1 MPTFSRIDVDQG
13 DINVNRGKVNASVG
27 GFVGPLTGDVTGSIT
42 GDITGNITGN
52 VTGLINS
59 AGLYKISQT
68 LALAAFTDN
77 EDATGTATLTTK
89 VPAGA
94 YVLGCAISALTG
106 FTSAEDTSTAT
117 VTIGDGTD
125 VDRYMTGT
133 PSVIDDAAAGLALG
147 VPSGVRY
154 HDAEKTITVIVTE
167 DDDFTEI
174 TGGSMT
180 VELYYLT

>member
-1 MPTFSRIDVDQG
+1 MPTFSRLDVDQG
-13 DINVNRGKVNASVG
+13 DINVNRGKINASVG
-27 GFVGPLTGDVTGSIT
+27 GFVGALTGLVNG
-42 GDITGNITGN
+42 
-52 VTGLINS
+52 

-77 EDATGTATLTTK
+77 EDATGTAELTTK

-94 YVLGCAISALTG
+94 YVLGCSITALTG
-106 FTSAEDTSTAT
+106 FTSAENTTTAT

-133 PSVIDDAAAGLALG
+133 PSVLEDAAAGLALG

-167 DDDFTEI
+167 DDDFTDIEA
-174 TGGSMT
+174 GSMT
-180 VELYYLT
+180 VELFYLT